1 MHSSF
6 SWCCGFWLSIMRRS
20 LSAFPH
26 YNSTSSFQIVKRRVC
41 IWFFAT
47 SPQKVVRVEKKAV
60 RDILSISGGK
70 KYGRLIGLNR
80 FFSGSMQAILSRYLG
95 WAHAGKGTSARGPTP
110 GYDNLRFSSN
120 SLPWDSRPTQL
131 LLCFDSDPKSSRRQ
145 RLYFRNTH
153 QQS

>member
-1 MHSSF
+1 M
-6 SWCCGFWLSIMRRS
+6 
-20 LSAFPH
+20 A
-26 YNSTSSFQIVKRRVC
+26 
-41 IWFFAT
+41 
-47 SPQKVVRVEKKAV
+47 RVEKKAV

-95 WAHAGKGTSARGPTP
+95 WAHAGKGTSARGPAP
-110 GYDNLRFSSN
+110 GYDNLRFSSK
-120 SLPWDSRPTQL
+120 DSRPTQL